1 MCRWKRVTP
10 AGSVRSVAE
19 RFELAQNHE
28 RDEARPVGR
37 TLPDVEAAP
46 FDRDRLDKLGAFQ
59 SVGEILFRLRAAAR
73 TKRRRHVG
81 CDRPAV
87 ESVRA
92 VLGDCAQ
99 RAGERR
105 LYETVALAGRAAAGQ
120 EERVPGAAQLR
131 LEHRPIPGHAL
142 MHRKALL
149 GAADRGEKQFV
160 EALRSMRVQQHLPA
174 GDGAGDG
181 DAMGRNIVG
190 RSGARGPDRVE
201 RSGSRRP
208 ARAIDGDDLAAGRRV
223 ETEAIAAESG
233 RLRLDHREH
242 GASRHS
248 GVDGVAAGAQ
258 HLDRGQ
264 RGDRHGGR
272 RHPVHG
278 IDGAASALMEVSQ

>member
-1 MCRWKRVTP
+1 MEARHASR
-10 AGSVRSVAE
+10 SVRSVAE

-28 RDEARPVGR
+28 RDEAWPVGR

-46 FDRDRLDKLGAFQ
+46 FDRDRLDELGAFQ
-59 SVGEILFRLRAAAR
+59 SVGEILLRLHAAAR

-87 ESVRA
+87 ESVSA
-92 VLGDCAQ
+92 ALGDRAQ

-105 LYETVALAGRAAAGQ
+105 LDEPVAFAGRAAAGQ
-120 EERVPGAAQLR
+120 EERVPGAAELA
-131 LEHRPIPGHAL
+131 LEYRPIPRHAL
-142 MHRKALL
+142 MHRKAIL
-149 GAADRGEKQFV
+149 GAADGGEKQFV
-160 EALRSMRVQQHLPA
+160 EALGSIRVQQQLPA

-181 DAMGRNIVG
+181 DAMRRNVVG
-190 RSGARGPDRVE
+190 RSGTRGPDRVE
-201 RSGSRRP
+201 RSGSRRS
-208 ARAIDGDDLAAGRRV
+208 ARTVDGDDLAAGRRI
-223 ETEAIAAESG
+223 EAEAIAAESR

-242 GASRHS
+242 GAGRDRR
-248 GVDGVAAGAQ
+248 VDGVAAGAQ